1 MVTDHWI
8 FRSSVF
14 YLLTSYNMINQ
25 HIYIRRCKHAKQQN
39 RLERVHFFPIR
50 IYPTIN
56 NF

>member
-25 HIYIRRCKHAKQQN
+25 HIQWQSKLFG
-39 RLERVHFFPIR
+39 RLEKKFSS
-50 IYPTIN
+50 IYIYEMKEAADL
-56 NF
+56 

>member
-25 HIYIRRCKHAKQQN
+25 HIYIRVPIIKLDHITRHPTLKHVAQ
-39 RLERVHFFPIR
+39 IR
-50 IYPTIN
+50 GIE
-56 NF
+56 